1 MSPALERKLSMRSD
15 CQTQHADPRLRPVAS
30 PRPSLL
36 ASEQSRRLNLQHSTV
51 SRRSGLH
58 GDGHNRHAAEE
69 PPLARLNLQHS
80 TVSRRSGLHGDGH
93 RHAAEEPLSLAR
105 LASKCSSRT
114 ALPARHRPSQEQRH
128 SSLSLPRFPAD
139 GTSRH
144 GTVTGGTRLAD
155 RRDSICRSSC
165 RGDQWSLERSSI
177 SSRSSSRRSVSR
189 ELSLG
194 PSSRRHGRAIPRHVE
209 AESSSSVHL
218 FERLDSGLSLSMTS
232 RRHGV
237 EHGGRGVATPER
249 SSSSNTMAT
258 IQSRIRPSNNHR
270 SAAEERRTSRGRQQG
285 SDVSSAD
292 MYSSRSMSSGS
303 RSSWGAASR
312 SASTSPVASPAP
324 RAFANPYFY
333 SPPVM
338 APRGIA
344 PPLMT
349 RGIAPPVYAP
359 EVSRSMRRRRRQEIL
374 EKRVARL
381 RMLKDKIATVF
392 HHRHDQHQHQ
402 HHHLGGGQEAG
413 PSSRSVVRGAG
424 HLNSPWQYLT
434 SMFHRAKGKYKNTR
448 SRTVVGVPEKKRR
461 GGGGGGNMHALFDAV
476 QRHLKGKRRAPAGLK
491 LRRKASRVRAKKI
504 QHWWQRGMARVT
516 AGSRPRH
523 RLGHGKAGWL

>member
-1 MSPALERKLSMRSD
+1 MEKVWSDLHALKKLYGLLQRLDETSRALLKKLLDDATRQALLKQANPLTAASDSVIPFSLGLTSPKKMDQTASPSSSFLNNKLPEKTEMEQILSDLEALTKLYSLLHKGPADENLDVASMAVLMKILEDATQEAVRRQAKILSGSLVSPALERKLSMRSD

-36 ASEQSRRLNLQHSTV
+36 ASEQSR
-51 SRRSGLH
+51 
-58 GDGHNRHAAEE
+58 
-69 PPLARLNLQHS
+69 RLNLQHS

-177 SSRSSSRRSVSR
+177 SSRSSSRRSV
-189 ELSLG
+189 
-194 PSSRRHGRAIPRHVE
+194 
-209 AESSSSVHL
+209 
-218 FERLDSGLSLSMTS
+218 
-232 RRHGV
+232 
-237 EHGGRGVATPER
+237 
-249 SSSSNTMAT
+249 
-258 IQSRIRPSNNHR
+258 
-270 SAAEERRTSRGRQQG
+270 
-285 SDVSSAD
+285 
-292 MYSSRSMSSGS
+292 
-303 RSSWGAASR
+303 
-312 SASTSPVASPAP
+312 
-324 RAFANPYFY
+324 
-333 SPPVM
+333 
-338 APRGIA
+338 
-344 PPLMT
+344 
-349 RGIAPPVYAP
+349 
-359 EVSRSMRRRRRQEIL
+359 RRRQEIL